1 MNKDLNRLF
10 ELVDTNHKGQLTVE
24 EIQRAYELVQMQWVE
39 EPYVRQAM
47 LTNGLTSHQRVPPD
61 RFGEVLKELNNLKG
75 FEEEA
80 R

>member
-1 MNKDLNRLF
+1 MDKDLNRLF
-10 ELVDTNHKGQLTVE
+10 EIVDRNHKGYLTVE

-39 EPYVRQAM
+39 EPYVHQA
-47 LTNGLTSHQRVPPD
+47 LLSQGLSISKQIPPE
-61 RFGEVLKELNNLKG
+61 RFGDVLKEMNNLKA